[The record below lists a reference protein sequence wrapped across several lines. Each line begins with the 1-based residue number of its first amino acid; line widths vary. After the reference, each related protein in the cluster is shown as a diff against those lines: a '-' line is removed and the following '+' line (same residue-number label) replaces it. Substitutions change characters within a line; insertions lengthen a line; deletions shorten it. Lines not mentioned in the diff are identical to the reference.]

1 MSAINSVT
9 GVFSDAASRGSTF
22 GSNLFASFAARARG
36 DTQNPPPHADAGGDT
51 LPIDAEVTK
60 AAAFFRTMRECAT
73 PELEALIMEIPKIRA
88 ELAAE
93 RALNSSLSCE
103 LSVSNEVRVALEKR
117 ALSAENDARSLIDRL
132 RAWRGEHSTGPAVA
146 ARLQTPETSP
156 AASSTQSSA
165 VASSTQS
172 SVVSCETSALS
183 ASAPSPEAKSRREAV
198 AEALRKLDGRC
209 DTREEAA
216 SQWNYIALLARAEAV
231 AQQAIVTEA
240 VDIRGLLSSEGV
252 ALYNAAII
260 AEAESGGKGAAEPS
274 AVGAV
279 NVIKGT
285 NSLNAEAEGAVIE
298 EGPKPSKGR
307 GVRILS
313 LDGGG
318 IRGLACIRMLREI
331 ERQTGRPIYDLFD
344 LIVGTSSG
352 GVLALGLSARMSLDR
367 LEQVFGEIREN
378 FRDTS
383 VWLAEVKRVVV
394 GISHDTE
401 VAEMNLRR
409 AFTDD
414 KRLRDLPRA
423 PFTAVLA
430 TSSTREP
437 LQPFLFRTYEL
448 QKSVGTPSLLEGTS
462 DARVW
467 EAARATS
474 SAPTFFVPVNIG
486 QKQYVDGAIIANN
499 PSAVALA
506 EASVLFPTLPIEV
519 FVCIGTGRAR
529 DREWKAVGFAQWA
542 SKLFDLT
549 MSSDLT
555 HLLIGTILSS
565 GEGQSQRYWRFDA
578 EHEVVPAVSE
588 TSADLIDRLLANT
601 DTYIHEKR
609 QAFEAVGK
617 ALSS

>member
-1 MSAINSVT
+1 
-9 GVFSDAASRGSTF
+9 
-22 GSNLFASFAARARG
+22 L
-36 DTQNPPPHADAGGDT
+36 
-51 LPIDAEVTK
+51 
-60 AAAFFRTMRECAT
+60 
-73 PELEALIMEIPKIRA
+73 
-88 ELAAE
+88 
-93 RALNSSLSCE
+93 
-103 LSVSNEVRVALEKR
+103 
-117 ALSAENDARSLIDRL
+117 
-132 RAWRGEHSTGPAVA
+132 
-146 ARLQTPETSP
+146 
-156 AASSTQSSA
+156 
-165 VASSTQS
+165 
-172 SVVSCETSALS
+172 
-183 ASAPSPEAKSRREAV
+183 
-198 AEALRKLDGRC
+198 
-209 DTREEAA
+209 
-216 SQWNYIALLARAEAV
+216 
-231 AQQAIVTEA
+231 
-240 VDIRGLLSSEGV
+240 
-252 ALYNAAII
+252 
-260 AEAESGGKGAAEPS
+260 
-274 AVGAV
+274 VG
-279 NVIKGT
+279 VIKEGA
-285 NSLNAEAEGAVIE
+285 NSL
-298 EGPKPSKGR
+298 KPPNGR

-344 LIVGTSSG
+344 FIVGTSSG
-352 GVLALGLSARMSLDR
+352 GVLALGLAARMSLDR

-401 VAEMNLRR
+401 VAELNLRR

-437 LQPFLFRTYEL
+437 LQPFLFRTYDL
-448 QKSVGTPSLLEGTS
+448 PKSARTLLEGTS

-474 SAPTFFVPVNIG
+474 SAPTFFVPVQIG

-506 EASVLFPTLPIEV
+506 EASVLFPTLPIDV

-555 HLLIGTILSS
+555 HLLVGTILSPE
-565 GEGQSQRYWRFDA
+565 EGQSQRYWRFDA
-578 EHEVVPAVSE
+578 EHDVVPAVSE
-588 TSADLIDRLLANT
+588 TSADLIDRLLSNT
-601 DTYIHEKR
+601 DTYIIEKR